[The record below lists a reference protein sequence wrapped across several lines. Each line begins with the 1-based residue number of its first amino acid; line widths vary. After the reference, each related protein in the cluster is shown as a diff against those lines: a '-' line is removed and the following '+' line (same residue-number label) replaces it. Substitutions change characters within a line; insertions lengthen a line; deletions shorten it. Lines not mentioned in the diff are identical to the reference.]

1 MNNSFIIKGDFYFS
15 SKERKLLNYN
25 NSYCVVENGISQGI
39 FKEIPEKYMNLQV
52 IDHSGN
58 MIMPGLV
65 DLHLHASQYSFRGMG
80 MDLELLQW
88 LNEYTFPEEHNYADE
103 EYADRAYQIFT
114 DDLKRSYS
122 TRAVVFGTIH
132 TDTTLMLMEKLEKAG
147 LYSYVG
153 KVNMDRNAPD
163 YYIEEA
169 KDSITET
176 KRFIEEALRRFKKTK
191 PIITP
196 RFIPTCTDTLMKG
209 LAEIQKET
217 QLPVQSHLSE
227 NRSEIEWVKE
237 LCPEAEFYGDAY
249 DRFGLFGKGCKTIMA
264 HCVSSTEMELERMR
278 TNGVYVAHCPN
289 SNMNLSSGIAP
300 VRRLLDKGIHVG
312 IGTDIAGGH
321 TLSMLDEM
329 VSAVQASKMRW
340 RYIDEEEPITIIDA
354 FYMATRGGGSFF
366 GNIGGFDGGYEFDAI
381 VIDDSTAATSKELD
395 SVSRFVRVLNLGGEC
410 RIKEKYVG
418 GDKII

>member
-15 SKERKLLNYN
+15 SEERKLLNYS

-39 FKEIPEKYMNLQV
+39 FKEIPKKYMNLQE

-65 DLHLHASQYSFRGMG
+65 DLHLHAPQYSFRGMG

-88 LNEYTFPEEHNYADE
+88 LNEYTFPEEHKYADV
-103 EYADRAYQIFT
+103 EYADRAYQIFA
-114 DDLKRSYS
+114 DDLKRSYT

-132 TDTTLMLMEKLEKAG
+132 TNTTLMLMEKLEKAG
-147 LYSYVG
+147 LCSYVG

-169 KDSITET
+169 KESLVET
-176 KRFIEEALRRFKKTK
+176 KRFIEEAERRFKKTK

-196 RFIPTCTDTLMKG
+196 RFIPTCTDSLMRG
-209 LAEIQKET
+209 LAEIQKER

-249 DRFGLFGKGCKTIMA
+249 DRFGLFGNGCKTIMA

-321 TLSMLDEM
+321 TLSVLDEM

-340 RYIDEEEPITIIDA
+340 RYVDDEEPITIIDA

-366 GNIGGFDGGYEFDAI
+366 GNVGSFDRGYEFDAI
-381 VIDDSTAATSKELD
+381 VIDDSTAATSMELD
-395 SVSRFVRVLNLGGEC
+395 SVSRFVRALNLGAEC
-410 RIKEKYVG
+410 CIKEKYVG
-418 GDKII
+418 GLKL